1 MAFDSY
7 TEGLLLQQQLEYEKA
22 SQPPSPKRSRRE
34 DDHPPQS
41 GTGWVSGLHQIV
53 QFTQDP
59 IGPSDHGTLLAPIS
73 LTSHISLHGLGYAS
87 TAHTGR
93 GRARS
98 HEGGVATVAT
108 EATT

>member
-1 MAFDSY
+1 MAFDAY
-7 TEGLLLQQQLEYEKA
+7 AERLQQLEYEKA

-34 DDHPPQS
+34 DDNPPQS